1 MGTYNAGYTYYYG
14 RHVFTNAQCRQQPH
28 SDRRPRKHGGGE
40 PLLPLWRAHGRQP
53 QHRPATLQVH
63 RKGAGPHP
71 RPRLVRLRSTS
82 LRPVPPYPASELQAR
97 QTTPPMRRTL
107 TKDKEMG
114 IKEKVKPFDLT
125 SLLGYPDSNQE
136 RQDQNLQC
144 YHYTI
149 SQFVSSNCLLLIC
162 DCKGSAFFS
171 YPKTFCAFFQKKIHF
186 SGTLYHYS
194 EN

>member
-1 MGTYNAGYTYYYG
+1 MVY
-14 RHVFTNAQCRQQPH
+14 RVRQNYPH
-28 SDRRPRKHGGGE
+28 GLSGE
-40 PLLPLWRAHGRQP
+40 PTDA
-53 QHRPATLQVH
+53 
-63 RKGAGPHP
+63 
-71 RPRLVRLRSTS
+71 
-82 LRPVPPYPASELQAR
+82 
-97 QTTPPMRRTL
+97 RTL
-107 TKDKEMG
+107 TKNKEME
-114 IKEKVKPFDLT
+114 IKEKVKPFGLT

-171 YPKTFCAFFQKKIHF
+171 YPKTFCAFFHKKFHF